1 VQQHVRV
8 TPDCDACPADSPEKS
23 LGQRK
28 VARRPIA
35 DIEIDHHPLW
45 QRLQ

>member
-8 TPDCDACPADSPEKS
+8 LPDRDARFADSPEKS

-35 DIEIDHHPLW
+35 DIEIDNHPFW